1 MLALQIDNKEIESAF
16 VTKFNAD
23 KNKLINF
30 IEKSLKQSKNSE
42 NEFLFDHLDPLENY
56 HRLEVETN
64 TEIDENL
71 TNPFENVEDVSS
83 FAKKLRSSS
92 YR

>member
-23 KNKLINF
+23 KNKLISF
-30 IEKSLKQSKNSE
+30 IEESLKQSKNSD
-42 NEFLFDHLDPLENY
+42 NEFQFDNLNPLENY
-56 HRLEVETN
+56 HSLEFETDA
-64 TEIDENL
+64 EIKENL
-71 TNPFENVEDVSS
+71 TNPFEKVEDVSS
-83 FAKKLRSSS
+83 FSKKLRSSS

>member
-23 KNKLINF
+23 KNKFINF

-42 NEFLFDHLDPLENY
+42 NEFQFDHLDPLEHY
-56 HRLEVETN
+56 HGLEVETDA
-64 TEIDENL
+64 EIEENL
-71 TNPFENVEDVSS
+71 TNPFENLEDVSS
-83 FAKKLRSSS
+83 FSKKLRNSS